1 MNKKI
6 MAIAIAI
13 LLSST
18 GVVTIALAQQ
28 EQEHKTG
35 EIVVKPGIY
44 PVPIEPKY
52 PKVTVAYG
60 VGLNKVSMETEP
72 VVFVKIEFDEI
83 TPTIRL
89 LPGDV
94 DRDCDVD
101 SDDLELFS
109 ASYGKFRGEP
119 RYNPNADFDN
129 NGKVDY
135 KDLLTLAKNY
145 GESCPIPPPPEPK
158 TINYLIVGDDLYEMT
173 KIYERYD
180 WNTRTKIYKYKADDG
195 SVMTAIVQQ
204 YSPIIASAEFKNY
217 LITFEPLFKDRP
229 RITTGVV
236 TPYPGPMEKVSE
248 EIGINIQDIQAEPIA
263 EWLE

>member
-18 GVVTIALAQQ
+18 GIATIVLAQQ
-28 EQEHKTG
+28 GMVYTEEMEVGPDIWPITR
-35 EIVVKPGIY
+35 PY
-44 PVPIEPKY
+44 PR
-52 PKVTVAYG
+52 VTVAQG

-72 VVFVKIEFDEI
+72 VVFVKIELDKI
-83 TPTIRL
+83 TPTIQL

-101 SDDLELFS
+101 SDDLTLFI
-109 ASYGKFRGEP
+109 ASYGKYRGEP
-119 RYNPNADFDN
+119 GYNSNADFNN

-135 KDLLTLAKNY
+135 EDLLILAKNY
-145 GESCPIPPPPEPK
+145 GRSCPIPPSSEPE
-158 TINYLIVGDDLYEMT
+158 TINYLIVGNDLYLMT

-180 WNTRTKIYKYKADDG
+180 WDTKTKIYKYRADDG
-195 SVMTAIVQQ
+195 NVMTVIVQQ
-204 YSPIIASAEFKNY
+204 YSPRTASAEFKNY
-217 LITFEPLFKDRP
+217 LISFEPLFEDRP
-229 RITTGVV
+229 RITTGKLIQ
-236 TPYPGPMEKVSE
+236 YPGPMEKVSE
-248 EIGINIQDIQAEPIA
+248 ELGINIQNIQAEPLA

>member
-28 EQEHKTG
+28 KQEFT
-35 EIVVKPGIY
+35 EEVETIPDIW
-44 PVPIEPKY
+44 PVPRPRY
-52 PKVTVAYG
+52 PKITVAQG
-60 VGLNKVSMETEP
+60 VGLNKVSMETES
-72 VVFVKIEFDEI
+72 VVFVKIELDKI
-83 TPTIRL
+83 TPTIQL

-101 SDDLELFS
+101 SDDLNLFI
-109 ASYGKFRGEP
+109 ASYGKYRGEP
-119 RYNPNADFDN
+119 GYNSNADFNN

-135 KDLLTLAKNY
+135 EDLLILAKNY
-145 GESCPIPPPPEPK
+145 GKSCPIPVPPPEPE
-158 TINYLIVGDDLYEMT
+158 TINYLIVGNDLYPMT

-180 WNTRTKIYKYKADDG
+180 WDTKTKIYKYKTDDG

-204 YSPIIASAEFKNY
+204 YSPRIASAEFKNY
-217 LITFEPLFKDRP
+217 LIAFEPLFEDRP
-229 RITTGVV
+229 RVTTGVAI
-236 TPYPGPMEKVSE
+236 PYPGPMEKVSE
-248 EIGINIQDIQAEPIA
+248 EIGINIQNIQAGPIA

>member
-13 LLSST
+13 LLSGT
-18 GVVTIALAQQ
+18 GVATIVLAQQ
-28 EQEHKTG
+28 EQKSIG
-35 EIVVKPGIY
+35 EIEVVPEIWPDPEPRY
-44 PVPIEPKY
+44 PR
-52 PKVTVAYG
+52 VTVAHG
-60 VGLNKVSMETEP
+60 VGLNKVSMDTEP
-72 VVFVKIEFDEI
+72 VVFVQIEFDRI
-83 TPTIRL
+83 TPTIQL
-89 LPGDV
+89 LSGDV

-119 RYNPNADFDN
+119 GYNSNADFDK
-129 NGKVDY
+129 NGKVNY
-135 KDLLTLAKNY
+135 EDLLTLAKNY
-145 GESCPIPPPPEPK
+145 GKSCPIPPPPPEPE

-180 WNTRTKIYKYKADDG
+180 WNTRTKIYQYEAEDG
-195 SVMTAIVQQ
+195 SVMTTIVQQ
-204 YSPIIASAEFKNY
+204 YSPRIASAEFKNY
-217 LITFEPLFKDRP
+217 LITFEPLFKNRP
-229 RITTGVV
+229 RIATGVV
-236 TPYPGPMEKVSE
+236 TAYPGAMEKVSE